1 MIRILARSSHPLAPI
16 FHLNGGPGITNMT
29 FPQASRLTAQHDVV
43 MVGYRGVDGSS
54 VLNCPE
60 VTAALEKSADFLG
73 KASLSAYSQA
83 FASCAQRLERSGV
96 DLAGYTLAE
105 QADDIEAARVALG
118 YQRIDLLSESAGT
131 RLAMIYQWR
140 YPNSVDRSVMVGVN
154 PPGNFIYSG
163 AEIDQGIERYSA
175 LCAQQ
180 SACRARTGNLA
191 ASMKH
196 TAAHMPS
203 SWYSLPIKPGN
214 ALVGTFLGLTEANR
228 GSPLSGPMT
237 LDSWISAAHG
247 DPSGLWFLSTM
258 AGLVLPSSFAWG
270 EFASIGMADA
280 QPVERYFSSGADRG
294 SIIGNPLGE
303 FLWGAGG
310 MAHAWP
316 ANPGENQYTSV
327 QNSNVPTLLIGG
339 TLDFETP
346 AQNATK
352 ELLPHLSNGHQ
363 VILSGLGHVDDFDA
377 YEPSASTQLL
387 TAFYAT
393 GQVDTSRYT
402 PNVVSFTTSS
412 TQTAIAKDSLAD
424 NDRLR
429 LVGSDLAC
437 GVGDPDPAPRRYR
450 PQDGRMDP
458 FGRSDRVRTRRMVPR
473 RTVGTAVLAEPAAR
487 RPAAGSGLDR
497 GADLARG
504 LRRLGPH
511 RHAKGDAGQGHRC
524 RGCRCGGRS
533 RTRFPRDRRAHGV
546 DHDDHRCGG
555 RVEPESARARHLDRA
570 GRVAA
575 MATTPPQPTVARRT
589 PDRVEGLDHD
599 LVVVGHVE
607 REVPVAPAPGC
618 LAPHAAHHG
627 DDYHGS
633 AEEILRAGP
642 RREGETRHFE
652 RRSCW
657 PTNTGVWSAGTTV
670 TSSARQWGSKP
681 PPLVGRRRARRGSNA
696 LARCSQHHKLLDR
709 GIIGIKA
716 DYTINDFQH
725 LIGCSPA
732 ADTLVLAHAS
742 RPLVVP
748 QVRPA
753 SAGSES
759 RPVVHKGGLPIG

>member
-1 MIRILARSSHPLAPI
+1 MKAKRIYSPSRIVALVVIGVMLFGLAYIRFAPGDAAVSVPQGAHAGQLTMHPCTYSTEKGGYRADCGTLVVPENRADPRSRLIALPVTRILARSSHPLAPI

-29 FPQASRLTAQHDVV
+29 FPQASRLAAQHDVV

-54 VLNCPE
+54 ALNCPE
-60 VTAALEKSADFLG
+60 VTAALENSADYLG

-140 YPNSVDRSVMVGVN
+140 YPNSVDRSVMIGVN

-175 LCAQQ
+175 LCAKQP
-180 SACRARTGNLA
+180 ACRARTANLA

-196 TAAHMPS
+196 TAADMPS
-203 SWYSLPIKPGN
+203 SWLSLPIKPGN
-214 ALVGTFLGLTEANR
+214 ALVGTFLGLTEAT
-228 GSPLSGPMT
+228 GSPLTGPMT
-237 LDSWISAAHG
+237 LDSWISAAQG
-247 DPSGLWFLSTM
+247 DPSGLWFLSAM
-258 AGLVLPSSFAWG
+258 ANLVLPQSFVWG

-387 TAFYAT
+387 TTFYAT

-402 PNVVSFTTSS
+402 PNEVSFATPD
-412 TQTAIAKDSLAD
+412 TQAAIAKKILATMIGVALVAVIWLVVLAI
-424 NDRLR
+424 RIRRRGGTGRKTGAWIRSAGPIVFGLGGWCLGALLVLR
-429 LVGSDLAC
+429 FWLWPSGPLDDQLLAVVSIAVPIWLGVYAGWVRTDTPKAMRAKGIGAA
-437 GVGDPDPAPRRYR
+437 GVGAVVGAVLGYHVTSGGIALITTIIGAAAVSNLSLLVLDILTERAASR
-450 PQDGRMDP
+450 
-458 FGRSDRVRTRRMVPR
+458 
-473 RTVGTAVLAEPAAR
+473 GTATPVVDLSETEHLEPA
-487 RPAAGSGLDR
+487 L
-497 GADLARG
+497 
-504 LRRLGPH
+504 H
-511 RHAKGDAGQGHRC
+511 
-524 RGCRCGGRS
+524 
-533 RTRFPRDRRAHGV
+533 
-546 DHDDHRCGG
+546 
-555 RVEPESARARHLDRA
+555 
-570 GRVAA
+570 
-575 MATTPPQPTVARRT
+575 
-589 PDRVEGLDHD
+589 
-599 LVVVGHVE
+599 
-607 REVPVAPAPGC
+607 
-618 LAPHAAHHG
+618 
-627 DDYHGS
+627 
-633 AEEILRAGP
+633 
-642 RREGETRHFE
+642 
-652 RRSCW
+652 
-657 PTNTGVWSAGTTV
+657 
-670 TSSARQWGSKP
+670 
-681 PPLVGRRRARRGSNA
+681 
-696 LARCSQHHKLLDR
+696 
-709 GIIGIKA
+709 
-716 DYTINDFQH
+716 
-725 LIGCSPA
+725 
-732 ADTLVLAHAS
+732 
-742 RPLVVP
+742 
-748 QVRPA
+748 
-753 SAGSES
+753 
-759 RPVVHKGGLPIG
+759 